1 MRYVKV
7 AWSHDLADEPVL
19 YLSELGEDGY
29 ENRKMQFFRDGKVEW
44 ADKFHETASVGLA
57 EVAFPLDLREISDQ
71 PEFDA
76 AEIAPEEFEREWV
89 KARSVK

>member
-7 AWSHDLADEPVL
+7 VWSHDLEDEPVL

-29 ENRKMQFFRDGKVEW
+29 ENRKIQFFRDGKVEW
-44 ADKFHETASVGLA
+44 VDELHETASVSLS

-76 AEIAPEEFEREWV
+76 EEMGPEEFEREWV
-89 KARSVK
+89 KALSME